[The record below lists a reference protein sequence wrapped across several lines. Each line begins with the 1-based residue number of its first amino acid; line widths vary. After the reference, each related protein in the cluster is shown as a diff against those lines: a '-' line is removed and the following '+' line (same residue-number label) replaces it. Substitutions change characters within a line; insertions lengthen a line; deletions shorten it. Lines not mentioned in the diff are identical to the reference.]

1 MKHIPIMLALA
12 LSISLSSFDGS
23 TATNSSDIN
32 GNQSISSMVATID
45 ADDSITEDGLTER
58 QKNGI

>member
-23 TATNSSDIN
+23 TATNSSNIN

-45 ADDSITEDGLTER
+45 ADDSITEDGFTER